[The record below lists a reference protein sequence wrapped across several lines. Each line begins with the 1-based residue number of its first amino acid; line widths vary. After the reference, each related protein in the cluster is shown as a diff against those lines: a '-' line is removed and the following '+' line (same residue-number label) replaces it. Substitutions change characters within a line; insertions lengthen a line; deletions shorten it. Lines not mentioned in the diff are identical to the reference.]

1 MNTATSYNKKVS
13 IIHWKVQWRSHTRT
27 DMITTIAKNG
37 IRKHD
42 RAIENL
48 SCNREVRVL
57 TVCIRTCAAE
67 HNDHHFCDRETPDFS
82 GIGQGRKLSMS
93 MSTSGS
99 DADADNLLLPSDKFN
114 KPEIAIQ

>member
-1 MNTATSYNKKVS
+1 
-13 IIHWKVQWRSHTRT
+13 
-27 DMITTIAKNG
+27 MITTFATEK
-37 IRKHD
+37 R
-42 RAIENL
+42 
-48 SCNREVRVL
+48 
-57 TVCIRTCAAE
+57 
-67 HNDHHFCDRETPDFS
+67 DFS